1 LILGLHLIGHD
12 PGFTVIEHGKII
24 DILELERI
32 NGDRFGLKW
41 PLSGGKVVNF
51 KKHIK
56 TYIDKTSFFWENYS
70 SKIQSV
76 ATPGLYRKKVY
87 DKIHHQYIEYLI
99 KYLNSKF
106 KTNIST
112 DISETGHHM
121 SHAALA
127 CFTSPFNYSIIA
139 SIDGQ
144 GNDGYFNIYE
154 QKNNELKQIKKY
166 QLMLGQAYQ
175 ANAKIINDQF
185 GHPQAAPGK
194 LMGLSSYG
202 VYKKEYYKKARKFII
217 KFSTNKKFKKKFT
230 NPRIKIKTKYN
241 GVNDKN
247 SQNWMNSFQSAWT
260 DIILEILKKHV
271 DPNTNLCLTGGCAL
285 NGITNYQIYN
295 QITKNIYIP
304 PNPGDCG
311 AYCGAAL
318 YRFYVL
324 EKNKYNPILFQ
335 TPFLG
340 IPVTD
345 QNELEKYNNRSDYKG
360 KINIEELCTI
370 LRMKKIIGI
379 IHGKSEIGPRALGN
393 RSILCDCSS
402 PEMRDIINN
411 KVKFREWYRPFAPI
425 VRKEDAS
432 KYFNFDGDSYYMS
445 YVVPVREQ
453 FRDEI
458 PAVCHIDGT
467 ARLQT
472 VTKQSNSFLYCLL
485 TKYAEKYKTGVLLN
499 TSFNIKGQAILSSFK
514 DAFFVLDNTELDG
527 LYTNGHLWLKS
538 T

>member
-202 VYKKEYYKKARKFII
+202 VYKKNII
-217 KFSTNKKFKKKFT
+217 KK
-230 NPRIKIKTKYN
+230 
-241 GVNDKN
+241 
-247 SQNWMNSFQSAWT
+247 
-260 DIILEILKKHV
+260 LE
-271 DPNTNLCLTGGCAL
+271 NL
-285 NGITNYQIYN
+285 
-295 QITKNIYIP
+295 
-304 PNPGDCG
+304 
-311 AYCGAAL
+311 
-318 YRFYVL
+318 
-324 EKNKYNPILFQ
+324 
-335 TPFLG
+335 
-340 IPVTD
+340 
-345 QNELEKYNNRSDYKG
+345 
-360 KINIEELCTI
+360 
-370 LRMKKIIGI
+370 
-379 IHGKSEIGPRALGN
+379 
-393 RSILCDCSS
+393 
-402 PEMRDIINN
+402 
-411 KVKFREWYRPFAPI
+411 
-425 VRKEDAS
+425 
-432 KYFNFDGDSYYMS
+432 
-445 YVVPVREQ
+445 
-453 FRDEI
+453 
-458 PAVCHIDGT
+458 
-467 ARLQT
+467 
-472 VTKQSNSFLYCLL
+472 
-485 TKYAEKYKTGVLLN
+485 
-499 TSFNIKGQAILSSFK
+499 
-514 DAFFVLDNTELDG
+514 
-527 LYTNGHLWLKS
+527 
-538 T
+538 